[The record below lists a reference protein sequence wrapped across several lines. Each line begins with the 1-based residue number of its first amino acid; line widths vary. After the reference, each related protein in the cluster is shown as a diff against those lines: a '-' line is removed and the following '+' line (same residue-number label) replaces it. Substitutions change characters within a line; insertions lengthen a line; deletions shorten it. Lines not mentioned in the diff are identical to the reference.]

1 MNVKEKSLELNTFAL
16 PRKFFKA
23 ISEDQNWEVIQLH
36 LKGRYIH
43 EMPCCVAVIKDLEI
57 NSVIEVCLL
66 WSEEQFQF
74 YLSQ

>member
-1 MNVKEKSLELNTFAL
+1 MVVFKLNDF
-16 PRKFFKA
+16 
-23 ISEDQNWEVIQLH
+23 
-36 LKGRYIH
+36 Y
-43 EMPCCVAVIKDLEI
+43 VAVIKDLEI